1 MLLSVLIFLAMGTF
15 QNRYNP
21 RSAVEAAKRA
31 AGEDALQDMFL
42 FEPAS
47 MRRWREVYQEWKI
60 ARDQA
65 DTSRRW
71 TQLYDGEV
79 EPGTRVLSENGRIGR
94 AAHTTHGR

>member
-1 MLLSVLIFLAMGTF
+1 MGTF

-21 RSAVEAAKRA
+21 RSAVEAA
-31 AGEDALQDMFL
+31 
-42 FEPAS
+42 
-47 MRRWREVYQEWKI
+47 YQEWKI

-79 EPGTRVLSENGRIGR
+79 EPGTRF
-94 AAHTTHGR
+94 

>member
-1 MLLSVLIFLAMGTF
+1 MGTF

-21 RSAVEAAKRA
+21 RFAVEAAKRS

-79 EPGTRVLSENGRIGR
+79 EPGTRF
-94 AAHTTHGR
+94 